1 MHSRGIR
8 RPYKYPRGPADPYYC
23 EWGMVVG
30 GRIRRRRREREMTLQ
45 DLTEEIHRPEGG
57 RHSIGYLS
65 RLERGSAS
73 APLYTYVAIA
83 EALDVDAGLLL
94 GPDPSL
100 LDAKWRRADPSP
112 LPPGLGHRTARGDSS
127 PTARRPLG
135 HGPRGGRRV
144 DARAQ
149 VAHGVRRQL
158 AQRRHAV
165 VSGDRHRPAV
175 LE

>member
-1 MHSRGIR
+1 MGHSGMPSRAIK
-8 RPYKYPRGPADPYYC
+8 RPYKFTRAPAGPYYC
-23 EWGMVVG
+23 DWGMVVG

-73 APLYTYVAIA
+73 APLYPYVAIA

-100 LDAKWRRADPSP
+100 LDASGAEQTLLHYLRGAGIEPHEAILRLSGCGSP
-112 LPPGLGHRTARGDSS
+112 
-127 PTARRPLG
+127 
-135 HGPRGGRRV
+135 
-144 DARAQ
+144 
-149 VAHGVRRQL
+149 
-158 AQRRHAV
+158 
-165 VSGDRHRPAV
+165 
-175 LE
+175 

>member
-1 MHSRGIR
+1 MGHSGMHSRGIK
-8 RPYKYPRGPADPYYC
+8 RPYKFPRGPADPYYC

-83 EALDVDAGLLL
+83 EAVEVNAGLLL
-94 GPDPSL
+94 GPDQSL
-100 LDAKWRRADPSP
+100 LDASGAEQTLLHYLRGVGVEPHEAILRLTAQ
-112 LPPGLGHRTARGDSS
+112 PP
-127 PTARRPLG
+127 
-135 HGPRGGRRV
+135 
-144 DARAQ
+144 
-149 VAHGVRRQL
+149 
-158 AQRRHAV
+158 
-165 VSGDRHRPAV
+165 
-175 LE
+175 